1 MENPFTA
8 TTLSSMFMVVLLLS
22 PLLILPSHSREVPSH
37 HHPNTGE
44 GGTGSPRS
52 FASLARQAA
61 FAPPSPTANTNDSP
75 GKG

>member
-1 MENPFTA
+1 
-8 TTLSSMFMVVLLLS
+8 MVVLLLS

-37 HHPNTGE
+37 HRE